1 MPRVTRSRS
10 TVSSLGASMRGV
22 PGLQS
27 RTLKKTHEGLT
38 LRTQIAANPAN
49 SSQNMG
55 KKFTLDTNKTRR
67 KGGFHALETAQA
79 NLRANRS
86 KDENPAGSSAMGG
99 PGSGKEG
106 GGTGAFSKA
115 HQKRRAALGEI
126 TNAFSETTAQA
137 KKGLSKMLNRSK
149 TKLTASTTTHSQPPP
164 VFARKSNPQNVPIPH
179 ESPADECMS
188 LESSFDAGGSR
199 LPASQPEEFKSA
211 NWDPSP
217 SQWSDSDREDEEDD
231 DVYESANEGD
241 DRNEDK
247 SASNE
252 RVLPLGVVDFD
263 AQNMDDPSQASEY
276 AMETFQYYKNREEL
290 FQVEDYLT
298 VFQYDINSTMRAIL
312 VDWLV
317 EVQESF
323 ELNHET
329 LYTAVKLMDIY
340 LSKTLVLK
348 EHLQL
353 IGAVACLIA
362 CKIDERIPPLLD
374 DFVYVCDDAYTKDM
388 IKAKEIEM
396 FADIGFDLGFP
407 LSYRFLRRYARVC
420 GVSMPV
426 LTFARYILELSLMEY
441 QLNVNTS
448 ESKLGMAAL
457 VLALRIKG
465 VVDWQPT
472 LEYYSGYKLEECQAL
487 VEKLHLML
495 LKPGH
500 DNRKTIRTKYS
511 HKVFHEVALI
521 PIPRSL

>member
-10 TVSSLGASMRGV
+10 SVSSSLGAGNAALGV
-22 PGLQS
+22 PGVQS
-27 RTLKKTHEGLT
+27 RGLKKGGPPTAAVGLA
-38 LRTQIAANPAN
+38 LRAQVGPPARNGQLNP
-49 SSQNMG
+49 
-55 KKFTLDTNKTRR
+55 KKFTLDSNKRR
-67 KGGFHALETAQA
+67 KPEWTFLNEPQAQWGM
-79 NLRANRS
+79 S
-86 KDENPAGSSAMGG
+86 KDENGSHA
-99 PGSGKEG
+99 PTGKEG
-106 GGTGAFSKA
+106 GAMTKA

-149 TKLTASTTTHSQPPP
+149 TKLTGTTQSQIQPP
-164 VFARKSNPQNVPIPH
+164 VLARKSQSVPEPT
-179 ESPADECMS
+179 DECMP
-188 LESSFDAGGSR
+188 LETSFDAGGSR

-211 NWDPSP
+211 HFVPSP
-217 SQWSDSDREDEEDD
+217 SHWSDSDQEDDDD

-241 DRNEDK
+241 DQNDK
-247 SASNE
+247 SSSDE
-252 RVLPLGVVDFD
+252 RVLPPGVVDFD

-276 AMETFQYYKNREEL
+276 AMETFQYYRNREEQ

-298 VFQYDINSTMRAIL
+298 IFQYDINSTMRAIL

-420 GVSMPV
+420 GVTMPV

-441 QLNVNTS
+441 HLNVQTS

-465 VVDWQPT
+465 VEDWQAT
-472 LEYYSGYKLEECQAL
+472 LEYYSGYKVEECQTL

-521 PIPRSL
+521 QIPRSF